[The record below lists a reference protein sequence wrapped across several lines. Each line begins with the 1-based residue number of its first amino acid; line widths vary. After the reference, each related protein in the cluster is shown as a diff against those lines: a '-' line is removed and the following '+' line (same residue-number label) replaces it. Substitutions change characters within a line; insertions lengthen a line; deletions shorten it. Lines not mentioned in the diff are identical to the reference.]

1 MKAMRVVITVLLLV
15 LALPAL
21 AQYTTV
27 TGTVTDSAGT
37 PYANGSFGI
46 DYVNGAGCAGLAP
59 AFAANPNG
67 VLPSHWGGG
76 FLASTGAL
84 PSMSVPDNALLVCS
98 TSQWKYTICSNSG
111 STCFTSSITITGAS
125 QNIGS
130 TLVSAS
136 TAIPGTNAA
145 AFTSTAANPAT
156 AGLLRGPN
164 NTTLVAA
171 RNAAASGNI
180 NVLGTNASNQAV
192 LAATK
197 LTASTT
203 ALASLNI
210 PAGTAP
216 TTPAI
221 NDVWADAKGLLMSP
235 VAASNPLRVDGT
247 LITLPP
253 QTAITTVSTIQVLN
267 GTTAITIPAGAINVV
282 GKHVRIRGM
291 FVFSNDVTAPVLTVS
306 LKFGSVVLA
315 APVSAANANSNSSSP
330 AFFTFDV
337 TVSATGAS
345 GTVEAH
351 GELRENVASAVAG
364 AAMASYPDTVTATS
378 SAIDL
383 TAAITATLNLT
394 VSSGP
399 VTTATLRQ
407 ATVEVLN

>member
-145 AFTSTAANPAT
+145 AFTSTAANPS
-156 AGLLRGPN
+156 LL
-164 NTTLVAA
+164 
-171 RNAAASGNI
+171 
-180 NVLGTNASNQAV
+180 
-192 LAATK
+192 
-197 LTASTT
+197 
-203 ALASLNI
+203 
-210 PAGTAP
+210 AP
-216 TTPAI
+216 PLPRPPSMTYGQMPR
-221 NDVWADAKGLLMSP
+221 DCLCR
-235 VAASNPLRVDGT
+235 PLRLAIPSAWTGH
-247 LITLPP
+247 LSPYHPRRQSLLSLPF
-253 QTAITTVSTIQVLN
+253 
-267 GTTAITIPAGAINVV
+267 
-282 GKHVRIRGM
+282 R
-291 FVFSNDVTAPVLTVS
+291 
-306 LKFGSVVLA
+306 
-315 APVSAANANSNSSSP
+315 
-330 AFFTFDV
+330 
-337 TVSATGAS
+337 
-345 GTVEAH
+345 
-351 GELRENVASAVAG
+351 
-364 AAMASYPDTVTATS
+364 Y
-378 SAIDL
+378 
-383 TAAITATLNLT
+383 
-394 VSSGP
+394 
-399 VTTATLRQ
+399 
-407 ATVEVLN
+407 